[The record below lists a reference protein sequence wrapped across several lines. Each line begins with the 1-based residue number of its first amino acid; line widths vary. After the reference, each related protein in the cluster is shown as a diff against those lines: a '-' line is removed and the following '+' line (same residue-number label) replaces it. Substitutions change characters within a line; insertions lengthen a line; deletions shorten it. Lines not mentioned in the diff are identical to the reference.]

1 MKGLV
6 LAIVM
11 GSLFATTKRANR
23 LTHIKRQILMVLY
36 SLVKL
41 CQFLLPLYVS
51 FKVLHFYIESHA
63 PFILISFLLPVFIL
77 SIIPLPLILIG
88 MFIISD
94 WLEFL
99 VLAVFQSALSGFIMN
114 MKDQQIQI
122 NFFPFMILSLKVIA
136 LFVLVFSFFEKVKKE
151 QFVLNY
157 TNTKTRKIFL

>member
-36 SLVKL
+36 SLFKL

-77 SIIPLPLILIG
+77 SIFPLPLILIRHVYR
-88 MFIISD
+88 FRLARIFSSCS
-94 WLEFL
+94 LL
-99 VLAVFQSALSGFIMN
+99 VCSFWIYHEHERSTDPNQLFSIYDPFPQSHSTFCFSVL
-114 MKDQQIQI
+114 
-122 NFFPFMILSLKVIA
+122 IL
-136 LFVLVFSFFEKVKKE
+136 
-151 QFVLNY
+151 
-157 TNTKTRKIFL
+157 